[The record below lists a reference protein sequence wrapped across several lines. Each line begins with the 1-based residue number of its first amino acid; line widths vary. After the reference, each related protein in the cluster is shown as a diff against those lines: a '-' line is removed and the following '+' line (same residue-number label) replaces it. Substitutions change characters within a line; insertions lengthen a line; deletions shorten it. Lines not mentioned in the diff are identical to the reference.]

1 MLVNLKYMS
10 AITYLLSPLLQ
21 QQTAISVNLP
31 VQYDHIKL
39 PFANT
44 LVTYSSGPWG
54 VMINQQADI
63 AGHIYEEQYFE
74 PKSDVE
80 VLFVAPK
87 ALLALQCM
95 LLGNVKTSCGIHL
108 KEGKLC
114 LHYMPAGSKYAI
126 TLLAGKKYL
135 CFYIIPKL
143 HFLEEFTGDYTPLH
157 VFIQAINLKGAL
169 HQMLPV
175 RRFSITEHSELYKM
189 KNSLLRGKAGI
200 IYYSNRITDIILLY
214 LEQLDMPVSREVF
227 LADLYEKEI
236 DALIVRIDTSP
247 EEIFPITELAFKIG
261 ISEHILE
268 TAFKLKR
275 GTTLLLYVQRQRLKM
290 ARYLLGQTNDSV
302 SGIALTVGYADQS
315 YFSKLFKRETGS
327 TPSDY
332 RKSILVQKGIRNI

>member
-1 MLVNLKYMS
+1 MS
-10 AITYLLSPLLQ
+10 TITYQLSPLLQ
-21 QQTAISVNLP
+21 QQTATSVNLP
-31 VQYDHIKL
+31 IRYNHIKL

-44 LVTYSSGPWG
+44 SITYSSGPWG
-54 VMINQQADI
+54 VMINQQVDI
-63 AGHIYEEQYFE
+63 SGHIYEEQYFE
-74 PKSDVE
+74 PQSDVE
-80 VLFVAPK
+80 VLFMAPK

-95 LLGNVKTSCGIHL
+95 LLGDIKTNCGIHL

-114 LHYMPAGSKYAI
+114 LHYMPAGTKYSM
-126 TLLAGKKYL
+126 TLLAGKKYQ

-143 HFLEEFTGDYTPLH
+143 HFLEEFTGDYAPLH
-157 VFIQAINLKGAL
+157 IFIEAINLKDAL

-175 RRFSITEHSELYKM
+175 RRFSIAEHGELNKM

-200 IYYSNRITDIILLY
+200 IYYGNRITDIILLY

-227 LADLYEKEI
+227 LMDLYEKEI
-236 DALIVRIDTSP
+236 DALIVRIDASP

-275 GTTLLLYVQRQRLKM
+275 GMTLLLYVQQQRLKM
-290 ARYLLGQTNDSV
+290 ARHLLGQTNDSV
-302 SGIALTVGYADQS
+302 SGIALNVGYADQS

-332 RKSILVQKGIRNI
+332 RKSFLVQKGTKNT